1 MLVFLENRGSIHD
14 IFYPNVRVLTAN
26 IDKWN
31 NNIYIYTHRSGTYF
45 PLLFPEYIV
54 SSLFELPLIHIRDSH
69 LV

>member
-1 MLVFLENRGSIHD
+1 MLVFLENRASVRD

-45 PLLFPEYIV
+45 TFLTEYIV
-54 SSLFELPLIHIRDSH
+54 SSLFELPLIHISDSY

>member
-1 MLVFLENRGSIHD
+1 MLQMLVFLENRGSVHD

-31 NNIYIYTHRSGTYF
+31 IYIYTHRSGTYF
-45 PLLFPEYIV
+45 LLLTEYIV
-54 SSLFELPLIHIRDSH
+54 SSLFELPLIHISDSH